1 VYGVAVLSP
10 RIILWTVV
18 IVGVL
23 LAAITVT
30 VGVSAIVV
38 AAFSASSCR
47 MDLLESVSE
56 VW

>member
-30 VGVSAIVV
+30 VGVWIFLSRCPKCGEPR
-38 AAFSASSCR
+38 F
-47 MDLLESVSE
+47 
-56 VW
+56 